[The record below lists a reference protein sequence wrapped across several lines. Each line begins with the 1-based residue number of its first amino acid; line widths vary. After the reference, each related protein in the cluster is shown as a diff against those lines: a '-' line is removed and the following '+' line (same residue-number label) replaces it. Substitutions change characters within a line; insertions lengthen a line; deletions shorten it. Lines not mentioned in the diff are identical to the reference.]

1 MRSYL
6 RIKNPLAQLAV
17 FFGLFGAAFVFTSLI
32 GAVIL
37 MVNGIKI
44 TDINSLDFNN
54 VHIVNILKLMQAVST
69 VALFFVPAL
78 IFAFIIFNYNQLYF
92 FGFHKPEK
100 NNFFIIAIF
109 LVIVSIPFTS
119 WLGEINQHIPLP
131 KFLTDTEK
139 DLGKQMDAFLKVRTK
154 MDIVINLLVI
164 ALLPAICE
172 EVCFRGCLQRI
183 IIHILKNPWAGIIIT
198 SILFSAFH
206 MEFSGFLP
214 RMFLGILLGALFWYS
229 GSLWVNMLA
238 HFFINGAQVIAILY
252 YPKLVDENPSI
263 PIYTALISAALVF
276 GLFVI
281 IKKQSTAT
289 FAKVYD
295 FEKVNEHNNF
305 IA

>member
-6 RIKNPLAQLAV
+6 RIQSPWSQLAL
-17 FFGLFGAAFVFTSLI
+17 FFGLFGAALVFTSLI

-37 MVNGIKI
+37 MASGVKI

-54 VHIVNILKLMQAVST
+54 VHIVNVLKLVQAVST
-69 VALFFVPAL
+69 VTLFFVPAL

-100 NNFFIIAIF
+100 NNFFIIAILIV
-109 LVIVSIPFTS
+109 LVSVPFTS
-119 WLGEINQHIPLP
+119 WLGDVNQHIPLP
-131 KFLTDTEK
+131 KYLMDTEK
-139 DLGKQMDAFLKVRTK
+139 DLGKQMDAFLKVRSK
-154 MDIVINLLVI
+154 IDILINLLII

-183 IIHILKNPWAGIIIT
+183 LIHIFKNPWLGIIV
-198 SILFSAFH
+198 SAILFSAFH

-229 GSLWVNMLA
+229 GSLWVSILA
-238 HFFINGAQVIAILY
+238 HFFINGSQVIALLY
-252 YPKLVDENPSI
+252 YPKLVDENPTVPVFGTI
-263 PIYTALISAALVF
+263 ISAVLVL
-276 GLFVI
+276 GLFVV
-281 IKKQSTAT
+281 IKRQSTAT

-295 FEKVNEHNNF
+295 FEKVNEHTNF

>member
-6 RIKNPLAQLAV
+6 RIQSPWAQLAI
-17 FFGLFGAAFVFTSLI
+17 FLGMFGTAIVLLGIIIISINGVDAAD
-32 GAVIL
+32 
-37 MVNGIKI
+37 IKK
-44 TDINSLDFNN
+44 LDFNN
-54 VHIVNILKLMQAVST
+54 VHAVNILKLIQSIST
-69 VALFFVPAL
+69 VALFFVPSI

-100 NNFFIIAIF
+100 NNFFILA
-109 LVIVSIPFTS
+109 LVIVIVSVPFTS

-139 DLGKQMDAFLKVRTK
+139 DLGKQMDAFLKVRSK
-154 MDIVINLLVI
+154 MDIVINLFII

-172 EVCFRGCLQRI
+172 EVCFRGALQRI
-183 IIHILKNPWAGIIIT
+183 MIHIFKNPWIGIIVT
-198 SILFSAFH
+198 AILFSAFH
-206 MEFSGFLP
+206 MQFEGFLP

-229 GSLWVNMLA
+229 GSLWVNIVA
-238 HFFINGAQVIAILY
+238 HFFINGSQVIAVLY

-263 PIYTALISAALVF
+263 PIYAALISAALVF
-276 GLFVI
+276 GLFII

-289 FAKVYD
+289 FAKVYE
-295 FEKVNEHNNF
+295 FEKVNEHNEF